1 MTLSDGSYRA
11 TVDRI
16 VEGTVVL
23 LVENEGVQLD
33 LPMAEVTAMTDETM
47 SEGELVEI
55 RIESG
60 DVIAIEP
67 EPEETERHRKE
78 LRERFERLSERPSDD
93 DA

>member
-33 LPMAEVTAMTDETM
+33 LPMAEVTAMTDETV

-67 EPEETERHRKE
+67 EPEETERRRKE